1 MTIKERVLSTAK
13 TSFAKYGLKKEEL
26 DKLVSQLASG
36 LTDESSDEDVTK
48 AVNGIEP
55 YVGMMQSVY
64 NRAVSETNDKYKG
77 WKKPDSNPQP
87 PTPPTPPAPP
97 TLPTENLTAEQVAK
111 MIADANTNNQ
121 KAIADAVA
129 AAIAP
134 FKEKEQK
141 EHLSAL
147 LQGSEKLKNI
157 PQAFRSRYSLD
168 REEDL
173 ESVAQRVVDDYTAL
187 KQEMT
192 SSGQFVE
199 APRQSTPESEEEDFI
214 KQMQGFSERNAP
226 QPSK

>member
-1 MTIKERVLSTAK
+1 MTIKERVLATAK

-26 DKLVSQLASG
+26 DKLVSQIATG
-36 LTDESSDEDVTK
+36 LTEESSDEDVTK

-77 WKKPDSNPQP
+77 WKKPDDPQPPTP

-97 TLPTENLTAEQVAK
+97 TSSLTAEQVAK

-147 LQGSEKLKNI
+147 LQGSEKLKDI
-157 PQAFRSRYSLD
+157 PQAFRSRYSLEK
-168 REEDL
+168 EEDL
-173 ESVAQRVVDDYTAL
+173 ESIAQKVVDDYTAL
-187 KQEMT
+187 KQDMI

>member
-1 MTIKERVLSTAK
+1 MTIKERVLATAK

-26 DKLVSQLASG
+26 DKLVSQIATG
-36 LTDESSDEDVTK
+36 LTEESSDEDVTK

-77 WKKPDSNPQP
+77 WKKPDDPQPPTP

-97 TLPTENLTAEQVAK
+97 TSSLTAEQVAK

-147 LQGSEKLKNI
+147 LQGNEKLKDI
-157 PQAFRSRYSLD
+157 PQTFRSRYSLEK
-168 REEDL
+168 EEDL
-173 ESVAQRVVDDYTAL
+173 ESIAQKVVDDYTAL
-187 KQEMT
+187 KQDMI

-214 KQMQGFSERNAP
+214 KQMQGFAERNAP